1 MNSLPENSTITVNIN
16 KINNIR
22 RSPTIR
28 NDAEL
33 RELMD
38 ELMFTYLAL
47 LKLSYIKSRKG
58 KLSDKQKA
66 DLAMLRRGRDMVR
79 KRIKR
84 RLDKYN
90 IKNVEML

>member
-1 MNSLPENSTITVNIN
+1 
-16 KINNIR
+16 
-22 RSPTIR
+22 
-28 NDAEL
+28 
-33 RELMD
+33 
-38 ELMFTYLAL
+38 
-47 LKLSYIKSRKG
+47 
-58 KLSDKQKA
+58 LSDKQKA